1 MENYHKKQARLVH
14 IITGLDAGGAEVM
27 LAQLLRGMNR
37 ELFSNEVIS
46 LTNIGPIGTELRDS
60 GFKVT
65 SLGMRRGLPSP
76 LGVLK
81 LFFLLGKSS
90 PDLALTWMYH
100 ADLIGGTVA
109 RLCGIDKLC
118 WNVRHCNLDA
128 DKNKFLT
135 ILTAKACALLS
146 IFVPSRIVCNSR
158 AGLEA
163 HQDFGYLAKKLSVI
177 PNGFDTE
184 KFFPDQK
191 TRKKTRKS
199 LGIDD
204 DQFVFGNVG
213 RYNPQKNHSGLLDA
227 FALVLK
233 DNPRAILVCCGRE
246 VSLEN
251 HQIKEQIERLNLHSN
266 VLLLGFRKDVAELL
280 NSFDTYVS
288 SSLGEGFSNS
298 IGEAMSVGVP
308 CVVTDVG
315 DSKDLVGQTGWT
327 VDSGCHFKLA
337 EGMTEALLTSM
348 SELSKKGS
356 WARRRIIEFFSIQ
369 SVISSFEK
377 FYLRLIY

>member
-1 MENYHKKQARLVH
+1 MNRKSIRLVH
-14 IITGLDAGGAEVM
+14 VITGLDVGGAEAM
-27 LAQLLRGMNR
+27 LDKLLRGMNS

-46 LTNIGPIGTELRDS
+46 LTDVGPIGTELRNS

-65 SLGMRRGLPSP
+65 SLAMRRGLPSP

-81 LFFLLGKSS
+81 LFFAFGKSS
-90 PDLALTWMYH
+90 PDLVLTWMYH

-109 RLCGIDKLC
+109 RLCGIKNLC
-118 WNVRHCNLDA
+118 WNVRHCNLDT
-128 DKNKFLT
+128 DQNKFLT
-135 ILTAKACALLS
+135 ILTAKACAVLS
-146 IFVPSRIVCNSR
+146 ALVPSRIVCNSR
-158 AGLEA
+158 AGLA
-163 HQDFGYLAKKLSVI
+163 VHRDFGYLAEKLSVI

-184 KFFPDQK
+184 KFFPDEK

-213 RYNPQKNHSGLLDA
+213 RYNPQKNHSDLLDA
-227 FALVLK
+227 FALVLR

-266 VLLLGFRKDVAELL
+266 VLLLGFRKDVTELL

-298 IGEAMSVGVP
+298 IGEAMAVGIP

-327 VDSGCHFKLA
+327 VDPGCHFKLA
-337 EGMTEALLTSM
+337 EGMSAALLTSM

-356 WARRRIIEFFSIQ
+356 SARRRIVEVFSIQ
-369 SVISSFEK
+369 SVVSSFEQ
-377 FYLRLIY
+377 FYLKLIYE